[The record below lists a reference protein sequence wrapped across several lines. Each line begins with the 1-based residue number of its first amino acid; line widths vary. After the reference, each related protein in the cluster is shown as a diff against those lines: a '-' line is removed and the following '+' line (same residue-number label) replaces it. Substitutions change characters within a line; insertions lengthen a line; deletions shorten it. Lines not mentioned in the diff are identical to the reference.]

1 VVLLAFAVDIFAAAF
16 VHGFQTLVIFKVLEI
31 LGAVHRLLNV
41 KLVHSGIT

>member
-1 VVLLAFAVDIFAAAF
+1 LLAFAVATFIAAL

-31 LGAVHRLLNV
+31 VGAVHRLLNV